1 MLGVRSNSPN
11 IRALDATL
19 DIVHFIATRS
29 FIYTIPLVASLFL
42 RSTSKWSVVIMFS
55 NIFLAYFYQY
65 FWFFNCWVQK
75 HNLRCTESFMRENV
89 IEEMRQMQQDG
100 ETKRR
105 MLEMLKRVHLEEEMN
120 DAEVDDE
127 FEGWSFIL
135 IYIEQQR
142 APSNEESRG
151 NKEY

>member
-1 MLGVRSNSPN
+1 
-11 IRALDATL
+11 
-19 DIVHFIATRS
+19 
-29 FIYTIPLVASLFL
+29 
-42 RSTSKWSVVIMFS
+42 
-55 NIFLAYFYQY
+55 
-65 FWFFNCWVQK
+65 
-75 HNLRCTESFMRENV
+75 MRENV